1 MELKDK
7 EKNKINY
14 YINEGIKMNNSEIL
28 ENNSMNNNFNLN
40 DEYLFKNKN
49 LNLNF
54 ENENSKNIENIENN
68 NLSSKRFTFHRAYHT
83 TDFANDYLI
92 DNINKKKENY
102 NLSID
107 LKNDKKVQK
116 RQKNEKIINLNKSFL
131 QEREKNKI
139 INYIY
144 KEGNIPNTTKASNI
158 SFLYKKAPIKTEIVN
173 NFTNMYQPPI
183 AKSISHN
190 NLHLKSNYQK
200 YRKFYKNTNISKE
213 ENYPK
218 LIRKLS
224 STLYR
229 KKNKNFSNQEIKKIY
244 NNNSYSNISNS
255 QKGQLKEEEI
265 KSYNNMNI
273 PTPKGSYPSL
283 RFPKINY
290 SSKRLMPDI
299 HLPPIDLYHFPIIDS
314 VSHMKNRQNLNNIIY
329 KFDMDKMK
337 FSSIEYL
344 LEKNSS
350 FDLTYSSTI
359 NHFYDII
366 LSISNGF
373 LIITGANTNYLF
385 FYNKNTNCIYDLC
398 KLNHYHN
405 KGALLKINNGQIMC
419 ISGINSKE
427 VEMYYIKDNFWA
439 DLPKMN
445 CSHSDS
451 SYMIYNNNIIFSFFG
466 YDYDNKRF
474 ITDIEFLLLKNY
486 YEEKIWNKIN
496 INENNDSSYTLRNH
510 SIFYRINKE
519 NNNST
524 EIFIVG
530 GYNNSGRNNGLIQV
544 FIDDD
549 DEMEFYID
557 FKKYEENKV
566 KIKGNNNISLDK
578 YNSMDNI
585 FLFSNE
591 FNQFFDEEN
600 NLFYSYNYDNNF
612 NIHVIDNFTLKHTIY
627 RNKLKK

>member
-1 MELKDK
+1 
-7 EKNKINY
+7 
-14 YINEGIKMNNSEIL
+14 
-28 ENNSMNNNFNLN
+28 
-40 DEYLFKNKN
+40 
-49 LNLNF
+49 
-54 ENENSKNIENIENN
+54 
-68 NLSSKRFTFHRAYHT
+68 
-83 TDFANDYLI
+83 
-92 DNINKKKENY
+92 
-102 NLSID
+102 
-107 LKNDKKVQK
+107 
-116 RQKNEKIINLNKSFL
+116 
-131 QEREKNKI
+131 
-139 INYIY
+139 
-144 KEGNIPNTTKASNI
+144 
-158 SFLYKKAPIKTEIVN
+158 
-173 NFTNMYQPPI
+173 
-183 AKSISHN
+183 
-190 NLHLKSNYQK
+190 
-200 YRKFYKNTNISKE
+200 
-213 ENYPK
+213 
-218 LIRKLS
+218 
-224 STLYR
+224 
-229 KKNKNFSNQEIKKIY
+229 
-244 NNNSYSNISNS
+244 
-255 QKGQLKEEEI
+255 
-265 KSYNNMNI
+265 
-273 PTPKGSYPSL
+273 
-283 RFPKINY
+283 
-290 SSKRLMPDI
+290 
-299 HLPPIDLYHFPIIDS
+299 
-314 VSHMKNRQNLNNIIY
+314 
-329 KFDMDKMK
+329 MDKMK
-337 FSSIEYL
+337 FSSLEYL

-359 NHFYDII
+359 NHFYDIL
-366 LSISNGF
+366 LSITNGF
-373 LIITGANTNYLF
+373 LIITGTNTNY
-385 FYNKNTNCIYDLC
+385 FYYYHKNTNCIYDLC

-419 ISGINSKE
+419 ISGINSNE
-427 VEMYYIKDNFWA
+427 VEMYHIKDNFWV

-445 CSHSDS
+445 CSHSES

-466 YDYDNKRF
+466 YDYDNKRY
-474 ITDIEFLLLKNY
+474 ITEIEFLLLKNY
-486 YEEKIWNKIN
+486 YEEKTWNKIN
-496 INENNDSSYTLRNH
+496 INENNDSNYTLRNH